1 MTECP
6 FLSTY
11 DNSIEC
17 FNECA
22 LYNYKATGNTCP
34 FQNLNEYLMEKVD
47 YKNEIEAVQKDLMFT
62 KEYYVEFHNQHL

>member
-17 FNECA
+17 FKECA
-22 LYNYKATGNTCP
+22 LYNYKATGDNCP

-47 YKNEIEAVQKDLMFT
+47 YKNEIESVQKDLMFT
-62 KEYYVEFHNQHL
+62 KEYYVEFHNQYS

>member
-17 FNECA
+17 FKECA
-22 LYNYKATGNTCP
+22 LYNYKATGDSCP
-34 FQNLNEYLMEKVD
+34 FQNLNEYMMGKVD
-47 YKNEIEAVQKDLMFT
+47 YKHELESTQKDFIFARESY
-62 KEYYVEFHNQHL
+62 KEMQNQYL

>member
-17 FNECA
+17 FKECA
-22 LYNYKATGNTCP
+22 LYNYKATENTCP

-47 YKNEIEAVQKDLMFT
+47 YKNEIESVQKDLMFT
-62 KEYYVEFHNQHL
+62 KEYYVEFRNQYS